1 MNVGGKETKTI
12 GILREPTPLQVMIDQ
27 KELENVEYLNC
38 LGSIVT
44 IDCKM
49 YM

>member
-1 MNVGGKETKTI
+1 MLGGKETKTI
-12 GILREPTPLQVMIDQ
+12 RILREPTPLQVMIDQ
-27 KELENVEYLNC
+27 KQLENVEYLNY

-44 IDCKM
+44 VDCKM